1 MKMLVN
7 CYESEWTP
15 TSWKDMDKFH
25 TVWNEISQ
33 KEEHMICYFTH
44 IKVKS
49 GKLLY
54 DISCQETGYF
64 GGARD

>member
-1 MKMLVN
+1 
-7 CYESEWTP
+7 
-15 TSWKDMDKFH
+15 MDKFH

-49 GKLLY
+49 GKLMY